1 MSYYQISSGSG
12 PVECEL
18 AVAKFLRHLLAKFPK
33 TEVVQAVEGHAP
45 GTLKSAYLKSE
56 TDLSQFC
63 GTVQWI
69 CKSPFRPN
77 HKRKNWFINFRTYES
92 REIEGFDERQ
102 ISFQTMRSGGS
113 GGQNVNK
120 VETAVRATYLPTGY
134 TTVCTDERSQH
145 MNRQRAIER
154 IKLHLLEQ
162 QEAARAGERKD
173 KWGQHNCLK
182 RGDAVAT
189 FVGENFQGGR
199 S

>member
-18 AVAKFLRHLLAKFPK
+18 AVAKFLRYLVAAFPQ
-33 TEVVQAVEGHAP
+33 TEVVEMVQGHAA

-56 TDLSQFC
+56 ADLSQFC

-77 HKRKNWFINFRTYES
+77 HKRKNWFINFRSYECQ
-92 REIEGFDERQ
+92 EIEGFDEKQ

-145 MNRQRAIER
+145 MNKQRAIER
-154 IKLHLLEQ
+154 IKLHLIEQ
-162 QEAARAGERKD
+162 REAALAGEKKD
-173 KWGQHNCLK
+173 KWGQHNNLK

-189 FVGENFQGGR
+189 FAGEKFERGVT
-199 S
+199 